1 LQIKKLI
8 ALLNRVR
15 ARYVILLCHHNSDPD
30 AIGSAYAF
38 SQLLHQ
44 LRPEIHVEI
53 AAAQGPSKLSKHIL
67 RTLPIRLIATPY
79 IEKADVLVLLDT
91 NTTQQ
96 LADWQE
102 RVERSGKPIVV
113 IDHHATHPETKRIAD
128 LCIADETASSTCE
141 IVYSLFQESRVKLSK
156 REALALFLGIAY
168 DTKHFTIATSKTF
181 KVIADLVETG
191 IKAEEA
197 LALLSMP
204 METSERIARLKAAR
218 RLDLIKIGDWL
229 IGTSNVSAY
238 QASAARALLMLGIHV
253 AIVGGEEGG
262 KIRMSLR
269 ASRIFYDNTGI
280 HLGKDIANPLGEY
293 VHGMGGGHA
302 TSAGVNG
309 EGDLELAFKKAVRIL
324 SGKLKK

>member
-1 LQIKKLI
+1 
-8 ALLNRVR
+8 
-15 ARYVILLCHHNSDPD
+15 
-30 AIGSAYAF
+30 
-38 SQLLHQ
+38 LHQ